1 VNKFR
6 SVVFFL
12 AASFCVNSLAFDF
25 FSKPATDNA
34 QNTSAQSGSRGVHK
48 PVTTQ
53 KRVGPVVSGML
64 DDGRD
69 VPERFRGKK
78 TAAQL
83 RSEQAE
89 QSSDE
94 LRN

>member
-1 VNKFR
+1 MKKKPYLV
-6 SVVFFL
+6 L
-12 AASFCVNSLAFDF
+12 IIYSFCANTFALDL
-25 FSKPATDNA
+25 FSKPATGSSQNA
-34 QNTSAQSGSRGVHK
+34 GTQSSSTTTHK
-48 PVTTQ
+48 PAVAQ

-64 DDGRD
+64 EDGRD

-78 TAAQL
+78 TATQL

-94 LRN
+94 PGN